1 MPLPRL
7 ALSVAAVAIGA
18 AALTG
23 CSATVSMQPA
33 PEANDPRC
41 AAVMVQLPGTLSGE
55 DRRWT
60 DAQATA
66 AWGSPSRVLFT
77 CGVPEPGPTTL
88 RCEEVATVDW
98 IIDESEAPRFRVTT
112 YGRTPA
118 VELYLDTTITDD
130 SEVSS
135 RSVLDA
141 ISPLIAQHIPADRSC
156 VDRVDA
162 TPVPEPVEP

>member
-1 MPLPRL
+1 
-7 ALSVAAVAIGA
+7 
-18 AALTG
+18 
-23 CSATVSMQPA
+23 MQPA
-33 PEANDPRC
+33 ADANDPAC
-41 AAVMVQLPGTLSGE
+41 AAVMVQLPLTLSGE

-66 AWGSPSRVLFT
+66 AWGTPSRVLLT

-88 RCEEVATVDW
+88 RCEEVKTVDW
-98 IIDESEAPRFRVTT
+98 VIDESEAPQFRVTT

-118 VELYLDTTITDD
+118 IELYLDTAVDD
-130 SEVSS
+130 GTGVSS

-141 ISPLIAQHIPADRSC
+141 LSPLIAQHIPADRAC
-156 VDRVDA
+156 VARDEA